1 MKNKVTNAVV
11 YLASGILLMVG
22 PYILFP
28 VCGTAEKIMKCF
40 WATRAVNTV
49 GGMIAF
55 FGIVLLLLKAKDSFI
70 AVNLCSIA
78 AGIAAILLP
87 SVLIGGCAKDTMPCQ
102 ALTFPAVY
110 LISAVVVL
118 FSIGNLIY
126 LKKAKRGT

>member
-11 YLASGILLMVG
+11 YLLSGILLMIG
-22 PYILFP
+22 PYTLFP
-28 VCGTAEKIMKCF
+28 VCDTVEKIMKCF

-55 FGIVLLLLKAKDSFI
+55 FGIALLLLKAKDSVSV
-70 AVNLCSIA
+70 VNLCSVV
-78 AGIAAILLP
+78 AGTAAILLP

-118 FSIGNLIY
+118 FSVGNLIY
-126 LKKAKRGT
+126 LKKAKKGT